1 MGARSTF
8 LIWCSE
14 SHLKIWPL
22 FGVDLDPDPKW
33 ALGGLLGSP
42 GGPEIFAE
50 KNQSRSFLGPKLPR
64 ESIPGVGFGI
74 RARLSELDDPA
85 VMRQMSMVA
94 AADERRERRKAKK
107 VQRAAVEEKGG
118 DDLD

>member
-1 MGARSTF
+1 M
-8 LIWCSE
+8 
-14 SHLKIWPL
+14 KIWPL

-42 GGPEIFAE
+42 AGGAEIFAE

-74 RARLSELDDPA
+74 RARLPELDDPA
-85 VMRQMSMVA
+85 VMRQMSMA
-94 AADERRERRKAKK
+94 AADERRKRRKVKK
-107 VQRAAVEEKGG
+107 VQRFAVEEKGD
-118 DDLD
+118 DDLC